1 MKFPVKMSALAK
13 PQLRRLLQDQIKKNL
28 IVALTLSATCGFL
41 FKTFVGDVRKK
52 QYLNFYK
59 DYDVEKEF
67 HEMRN
72 KGLFDSCAPDS

>member
-1 MKFPVKMSALAK
+1 MTTLAK

-28 IVALTLSATCGFL
+28 IGAIVVSAAGGIL
-41 FKTFVGDVRKK
+41 FKMLIGDRRKQK
-52 QYLNFYK
+52 YLEFYK
-59 DYDVEKEF
+59 DYDAEKEF